1 MNGHRKF
8 THNSK
13 KKKKMQTTQ
22 CPLIGKQ
29 INKSQQIYTLEHYS
43 AIKMTYSEGNKMDES
58 QKHKSD

>member
-1 MNGHRKF
+1 
-8 THNSK
+8 
-13 KKKKMQTTQ
+13 MQTTQ